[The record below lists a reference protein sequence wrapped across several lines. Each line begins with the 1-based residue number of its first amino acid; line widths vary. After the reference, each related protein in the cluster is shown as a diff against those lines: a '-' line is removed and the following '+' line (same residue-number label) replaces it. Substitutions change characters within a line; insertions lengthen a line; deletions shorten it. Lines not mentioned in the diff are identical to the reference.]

1 MTAILTAV
9 LLVIF
14 IPLTARSWNKL
25 RSVPDENFPIG
36 AADTVTFIGCY
47 SQDTVKDA
55 EITTE
60 DNTDITVYWINK
72 ESTLPSTIINGVLPE
87 KPIGHFETSNVI
99 HVNYYGNNNPL
110 YVASNGYIMLM
121 ISVEIIEVH
130 DCAVKLLLFDDY
142 VEYMKLF
149 TGDEFKP
156 PVNETCLNMTETK
169 QNFSIN
175 FPLLTQGSYYIGGM
189 VVAGVTMDISGNG
202 IITSYN
208 ASQLHIQVGCVS
220 VRSCE
225 VPVSTKS
232 IPNSSDNTCVLVDS
246 DTANTNVTINVNKV
260 DVNVDSL
267 VYTILTVPTI
277 VLFCSSIVI
286 IVTIV
291 LLYFYKKYKHKKNRN
306 NQPIEPPNYS
316 EPTG

>member
-72 ESTLPSTIINGVLPE
+72 ESTLPSTIINRVLPE
-87 KPIGHFETSNVI
+87 KPIGHFETSNPI

-110 YVASNGYIMLM
+110 YVASNGYIMLY
-121 ISVEIIEVH
+121 ISVEITEVH

-156 PVNETCLNMTETK
+156 PVNETCLNMIETE
-169 QNFSIN
+169 QNFTVN
-175 FPLLTQGSYYIGGM
+175 FPLPTKGSYYIGGM

-208 ASQLHIQVGCVS
+208 ASQLHIQDGCVS
-220 VRSCE
+220 VHSCE

-246 DTANTNVTINVNKV
+246 DTANTNVTISVNKV

-267 VYTILTVPTI
+267 SYTILTI
-277 VLFCSSIVI
+277 FFSFCLSIVI

-291 LLYFYKKYKHKKNRN
+291 LLLYFFKKYKNRN
-306 NQPIEPPNYS
+306 NQPNYS
-316 EPTG
+316 KPIG